1 MPGSAA
7 ATPTLAADSLLEH
20 ERVQDLVHE
29 VHPPSD
35 AHFTIEEIRGNDK
48 LICFY
53 TGFSSYKILLSF
65 FQFLGPAV
73 YELNYW
79 GSKTSV
85 HEPRKR
91 KRLRKISP
99 LNQFFMTLVKL
110 RLNLKDSRSGLSF
123 WGLRSFCF
131 KVHNHMDLFY
141 VPTSERSRLDAID
154 RASSRY
160 SSSHISREVPKY
172 SMPVRYIWRH
182 QQTFACSRQP
192 GAAISITIL

>member
-110 RLNLKDSRSGLSF
+110 RLNLKIL
-123 WGLRSFCF
+123 
-131 KVHNHMDLFY
+131 DLAFRFG
-141 VPTSERSRLDAID
+141 VSA
-154 RASSRY
+154 ASASRY
-160 SSSHISREVPKY
+160 ITTWICFMYQHLKEVDW
-172 SMPVRYIWRH
+172 MPSIEQVAGTLPPIFQERYPSTRC
-182 QQTFACSRQP
+182 Q
-192 GAAISITIL
+192 